1 MEKDSFIIWS
11 DDPAEMED
19 LSEYKERLAEECPE
33 LLTESDEK
41 LYFRQVEEN
50 REHLE
55 DERIN
60 LTVCLGRPIIAIA
73 SIGRWN
79 GRVDGYKLIESGNI
93 SDCLRSYVNGQSYDT
108 FYVTTN
114 GEFRQDEHHHDGTNY
129 ITYRLLRAGVTE
141 GQLDKLLDSIYNGRF
156 TQQQIDRL
164 TRKIGPDIAKVYGWK
179 LNRSRKPI
187 ENEQAR

>member
-1 MEKDSFIIWS
+1 M
-11 DDPAEMED
+11 
-19 LSEYKERLAEECPE
+19 
-33 LLTESDEK
+33 
-41 LYFRQVEEN
+41 
-50 REHLE
+50 
-55 DERIN
+55 
-60 LTVCLGRPIIAIA
+60 
-73 SIGRWN
+73 
-79 GRVDGYKLIESGNI
+79 DGYKLIESGNI

>member
-55 DERIN
+55 DER
-60 LTVCLGRPIIAIA
+60 VPRP
-73 SIGRWN
+73 
-79 GRVDGYKLIESGNI
+79 
-93 SDCLRSYVNGQSYDT
+93 SY
-108 FYVTTN
+108 
-114 GEFRQDEHHHDGTNY
+114 
-129 ITYRLLRAGVTE
+129 YR
-141 GQLDKLLDSIYNGRF
+141 DSQYW
-156 TQQQIDRL
+156 TMEW
-164 TRKIGPDIAKVYGWK
+164 ACGW
-179 LNRSRKPI
+179 L
-187 ENEQAR
+187 QTD